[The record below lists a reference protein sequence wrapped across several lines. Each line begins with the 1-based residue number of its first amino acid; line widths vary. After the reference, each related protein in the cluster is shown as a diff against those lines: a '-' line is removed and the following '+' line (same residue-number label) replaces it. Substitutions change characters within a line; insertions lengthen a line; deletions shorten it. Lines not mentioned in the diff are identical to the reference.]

1 MLLENKKSSN
11 CTQAATFD
19 LRNFTSRLNLRKE
32 ESTQLVCECPVCGG
46 HRLTI
51 SKKSGAYQCWSGG
64 CATADI
70 RSAVAPLPNRPN
82 STPHRQRA
90 TRQLSRKLLPPVP
103 QGTEIKLAKLPTPA
117 IDSPQPQKDFDPERG
132 EVFKT
137 TYVYSQS
144 PDGQL
149 QRWVVRTDWSDPN
162 KPKGR
167 DKTFRQWHRDA
178 SGQVICKKGN
188 EAWEPYRIDEFIA
201 ALKAATGFAAG
212 LVQEGEAGVEKA
224 RAAGIASIT
233 WQGSAWSQ
241 NDLERALHRVKQ
253 SCPKAMLAFLRDN
266 DTAGEKKAQAFQ
278 AACTRVGIFS
288 VVIDPVAIY
297 SELPD
302 KGDIVEILAAMDVPE
317 FIRRL
322 EEEIHASVES
332 RRTSE
337 PADDSFAVDIPDSL
351 DPNTEFTQKALNF
364 LYGDKPWICASDK
377 LYFWTGS
384 YYKHSPD
391 AVERPKIASFCNS
404 YAVQQKDGSIR
415 YPYAKPSK
423 VREALQWVKDRLEI
437 DPNLLNPPGLNCT
450 NGVLELGWNDST
462 PSWRLVD
469 HAPALYYTY
478 EPIATYDPN
487 ADPQDCDRLLAA
499 LDPGQREIFLRT
511 IAASLDLPTVRKYKG
526 RLVRGLLLKG
536 DGSNGKDSLREV
548 VAALYGYKG
557 MTGCTLTDFKA
568 YDDGRK
574 FPLSRLRL
582 SRINWATEN
591 ANTAKVDKIQSI
603 KAFITGETLSSEGKG
618 KDEED
623 FTPTGVGLFNVNDTP
638 NLQASLEAITS
649 RWGVLTFTKTFKIG
663 ADPLKGE
670 IEADPRFKYD
680 PEFLQQQVLP
690 AFLNRVL
697 AALVDLM
704 QSGIDFSCTQQ
715 ALLDIQAEN
724 SHLFQFC
731 QQTGLG
737 YDPNGTVGIG
747 ELWEQLKAWYIDNGT
762 LTIEVNDKGK
772 EKNIW
777 IDQVRRS
784 DANVKGA
791 NQVLARF
798 LELFPKAKR
807 CHLGNNLMGIQ
818 GLAFEIS
825 HLAPQI
831 SQPLASELATNPDV
845 ARDIS
850 QLSQLDD
857 SDEKNENEICNQEQS
872 ESTQLNDLVGNEQV
886 TQLANV
892 PDTVSDT
899 ASVVTNPVANQ
910 AQNLANAAA
919 TPSKATANNVP
930 SPSAVAAQILQC
942 QTWVAAVAAMDAVS
956 VAINQERAVVFKLV
970 VKKYLGCDERQHLV
984 RLLAAHIRQ
993 FPQDQNA
1000 YNWIPDSSRQLK
1012 QKAMAQASGSKSGSK
1027 SAKETDL
1034 DGLIN

>member
-1 MLLENKKSSN
+1 MSFTSTLPE
-11 CTQAATFD
+11 FD
-19 LRNFTSRLNLRKE
+19 LRNFLDRLTPAKE
-32 ESTQLVCECPVCGG
+32 KGRYLCPVCGG
-46 HRLTI
+46 HNLTLNE
-51 SKKSGAYQCWSGG
+51 KTGAYQCWNG
-64 CATADI
+64 CECKEI
-70 RSAVAPLPNRPN
+70 RKAIAPLPSYN
-82 STPHRQRA
+82 SPPRRHLI
-90 TRQLSRKLLPPVP
+90 TRQKAQKLLPPAPPCTVP
-103 QGTEIKLAKLPTPA
+103 VLAKLPTPA
-117 IDSPQPQKDFDPERG
+117 IDTPQPQNDFERELG
-132 EVFKT
+132 EVLKT
-137 TYVYSQS
+137 TYVYSLT
-144 PDGQL
+144 PNGQL

-253 SCPKAMLAFLRDN
+253 SCPKAILAFLRDN
-266 DTAGEKKAQAFQ
+266 DAAGEKKAQAFQ

-302 KGDIVEILAAMDVPE
+302 KGDLVEILAAMDVPE

-322 EEEIHASVES
+322 ESEIHSSVES
-332 RRTSE
+332 RRLEAERKS
-337 PADDSFAVDIPDSL
+337 DSFALDIPDSL
-351 DPNTEFTQKALNF
+351 DPDPEFTQRALNF

-404 YAVQQKDGSIR
+404 IAVQQKDGSIR

-450 NGVLELGWNDST
+450 NGVLELGWNGST

-478 EPIATYDPN
+478 EPLATYDPN
-487 ADPQDCDRLLAA
+487 ASTEFCDRLLAA
-499 LDPGQREIFLRT
+499 LEPGQREIFLRT

-548 VAALYGYKG
+548 VAAMYGYKG

-591 ANTAKVDKIQSI
+591 ANTAKLDKIQSI
-603 KAFITGETLSSEGKG
+603 KAFLTGDTLSSEGKG

-623 FTPTGVGLFNVNDTP
+623 FTPAGVGLFNVNDTP
-638 NLQASLEAITS
+638 NLQASLEAIAS

-704 QSGIDFSCTQQ
+704 RFGIDFSCTNQ

-737 YDPNGTVGIG
+737 YDPNGTLGIG
-747 ELWEQLKAWYIDNGT
+747 ELWSRLKAWYIDNGT
-762 LTIEVNDKGK
+762 LTIEVSDKGK

-777 IDQVRRS
+777 IDQVRKG

-798 LELFPKAKR
+798 IELFPKAKR

-818 GLAFEIS
+818 GLAFGIS
-825 HLAPQI
+825 HLSPQI
-831 SQPLASELATNPDV
+831 SQPLANELACNPDT
-845 ARDIS
+845 ARNIS
-850 QLSQLDD
+850 QLSQLGN
-857 SDEKNENEICNQEQS
+857 SDGKNETETCNAQQS
-872 ESTQLNDLVGNEQV
+872 ERIELKNQNCGEEV
-886 TQLANV
+886 TQLANQ
-892 PDTVSDT
+892 PDTVSDI
-899 ASVVTNPVANQ
+899 ASQVTNSLANQ
-910 AQNLANAAA
+910 SPKKANA
-919 TPSKATANNVP
+919 TPVEAEAGANNVP
-930 SPSAVAAQILQC
+930 SPLAVAAQILQC
-942 QTWVAAVAAMDAVS
+942 QTWVAAVEAMDCVAAAV
-956 VAINQERAVVFKLV
+956 NQKRATVLTIALKHISI
-970 VKKYLGCDERQHLV
+970 EQRQHLV
-984 RLLAAHIRQ
+984 RLLAAHMQQ
-993 FPQDQNA
+993 FPQDSDA
-1000 YNWIPDSSRQLK
+1000 YSWLPQSSRKLK
-1012 QKAMAQASGSKSGSK
+1012 QKAQSLIKSH
-1027 SAKETDL
+1027 
-1034 DGLIN
+1034 

>member
-1 MLLENKKSSN
+1 MLENQKLSTNSL
-11 CTQAATFD
+11 AATFD
-19 LRNFTSRLNLRKE
+19 LRNFTASLNILKE
-32 ESTQLVCECPVCGG
+32 ESTQLVCECPVCGK

-51 SKKSGAYQCWSGG
+51 NKKSGAYQCWSGG
-64 CATADI
+64 CATAQI
-70 RSAVAPLPNRPN
+70 REAIAPLSFRLN
-82 STPHRQRA
+82 STLHRKRV
-90 TRQLSRKLLPPVP
+90 TRLPTRKLLPPAP
-103 QGTEIKLAKLPTPA
+103 QSIDIKLAKLPTPA
-117 IDSPQPQKDFDPERG
+117 LDTPQPQKDFDPELG
-132 EVFKT
+132 EVLKT
-137 TYVYSQS
+137 TYVYSLT

-149 QRWVVRTDWSDPN
+149 QRWVVRSDWSDPN

-178 SGQVICKKGN
+178 SGQAICKKGD
-188 EAWEPYRIDEFIA
+188 EAWSPYRIDEFIS
-201 ALKAATGFAAG
+201 ALQSATGIPVG
-212 LVQEGEAGVEKA
+212 LVQEGEGGVEKA
-224 RAAGIASIT
+224 RSGALASIT
-233 WQGSAWSQ
+233 FQGSAWR
-241 NDLERALHRVKQ
+241 NDDLERALERIKLE
-253 SCPKAMLAFLRDN
+253 CPQAILVFLRDN
-266 DTAGEKKAQAFQ
+266 DAAGEKKANCFQ
-278 AACTRVGIFS
+278 KACERVGIFS

-297 SELPD
+297 PELPD
-302 KGDIVEILAAMDVPE
+302 KGDIVEILAAMDYPE

-332 RRTSE
+332 RRTEERS
-337 PADDSFAVDIPDSL
+337 DDASAHYIPDSL
-351 DPNTEFTQKALNF
+351 DPDTEFTQRALNF
-364 LYGDKPWICASDK
+364 LYGDKRWICANDK
-377 LYFWTGS
+377 LYFWTRT

-423 VREALQWVKDRLEI
+423 VREALQWVKDRLEV

-450 NGVLELGWNDST
+450 NGVLQLKWNGPT
-462 PSWRLVD
+462 PRWGLVEHD
-469 HAPALYYTY
+469 PALYYTY
-478 EPIATYDPN
+478 EPIATYDPD
-487 ADPQDCDRLLAA
+487 ADSKDCDRLLAT
-499 LDPGQREIFLRT
+499 LDPGQCEIFLRT
-511 IAASLDLPTVRKYKG
+511 IAASLDLAAVRMHKG

-548 VAALYGYKG
+548 VAAMYGYKG

-574 FPLSRLRL
+574 FPLSRLRT

-591 ANTAKVDKIQSI
+591 ASTAKLDKIQSI
-603 KAFITGETLSSEGKG
+603 KAFITGDTLSSEGKG

-623 FTPTGVGLFNVNDTP
+623 FTPNGVGLFNVNDTP

-680 PEFLQQQVLP
+680 PEFLKQQVLP

-704 QSGIDFSCTQQ
+704 QSGIDFSCTEK

-747 ELWEQLKAWYIDNGT
+747 ELWSRLKAWYIDNGT

-777 IDQVRRS
+777 IDQVRRG
-784 DANVKGA
+784 DVNVKGA

-807 CHLGNNLMGIQ
+807 CHLGNNLMAIQ
-818 GLAFEIS
+818 GLAFGIS
-825 HLAPQI
+825 HLSPQI
-831 SQPLASELATNPDV
+831 SQPKGSELATNPDT

-850 QLSQLDD
+850 QLSQFCD
-857 SDEKNENEICNQEQS
+857 SDEKNETEVCNQEPDERTDLS
-872 ESTQLNDLVGNEQV
+872 ERDGSEKL
-886 TQLANV
+886 TQLANQ
-892 PDTVSDT
+892 PDTVSSP
-899 ASVVTNPVANQ
+899 ASVMTNPLPNQ
-910 AQNLANAAA
+910 SLNLANATAA
-919 TPSKATANNVP
+919 PSEATANNIP
-930 SPSAVAAQILQC
+930 SPRALAIQILQC
-942 QTWVAAVAAMDAVS
+942 QTWVAAVEAMDNVS
-956 VAINQERAVVFKLV
+956 VAIDQKRVVVFNSLLKHLC
-970 VKKYLGCDERQHLV
+970 LEQRQHLV
-984 RLLAAHIRQ
+984 HLLTAHMQ
-993 FPQDQNA
+993 QEPQDSDA
-1000 YNWIPDSSRQLK
+1000 YSWLPQSSHQLK
-1012 QKAMAQASGSKSGSK
+1012 LKALALASASGRNALS
-1027 SAKETDL
+1027 E
-1034 DGLIN
+1034 

>member
-19 LRNFTSRLNLRKE
+19 LRNFTARLNLLKE

-70 RSAVAPLPNRPN
+70 RSVVAPRTERHAPQ
-82 STPHRQRA
+82 HRYPI
-90 TRQLSRKLLPPVP
+90 TRKSARKLLPPVP
-103 QGTEIKLAKLPTPA
+103 QSTDHKLAKLPTPA
-117 IDSPQPQKDFDPERG
+117 IDSPQPQKDFERELG
-132 EVFKT
+132 EVLKT
-137 TYVYSQS
+137 TYVYSLT

-162 KPKGR
+162 KPLGR

-178 SGQVICKKGN
+178 SGLAICKKGD

-241 NDLERALHRVKQ
+241 NDLERALQKVKQ
-253 SCPKAMLAFLRDN
+253 SCPKAILAFLRDN

-288 VVIDPVAIY
+288 VVIDPVAI
-297 SELPD
+297 SPELPD

-322 EEEIHASVES
+322 ESEIHASVES
-332 RRTSE
+332 RRNSE
-337 PADDSFAVDIPDSL
+337 LADDSFALDIPDSL
-351 DPNTEFTQKALNF
+351 DPDTEFTQRALNF

-415 YPYAKPSK
+415 YPYAKPAK
-423 VREALQWVKDRLEI
+423 VREVLQWVKDRLEI

-450 NGVLELGWNDST
+450 NGVLELLWNGST

-499 LDPGQREIFLRT
+499 LEPGQREIFLRT

-548 VAALYGYKG
+548 VAAMYGYKG
-557 MTGCTLTDFKA
+557 ITGCTLTDFKA

-603 KAFITGETLSSEGKG
+603 KAFITGDTLSSEGKG

-623 FTPTGVGLFNVNDTP
+623 FTPAGVGLFNVNDTP
-638 NLQASLEAITS
+638 NLQASLEAIAS
-649 RWGVLTFTKTFKIG
+649 RWGVLSFTKTFKIG

-704 QSGIDFSCTQQ
+704 HDGIDFTCTHK

-737 YDPNGTVGIG
+737 YDPNGTLGIG
-747 ELWEQLKAWYIDNGT
+747 ELWERLKAWYIDNGT
-762 LTIEVNDKGK
+762 LTIEVSDKGK

-777 IDQVRRS
+777 IDQVRKG

-798 LELFPKAKR
+798 IELFPKAKR

-818 GLAFEIS
+818 GLAFGIS
-825 HLAPQI
+825 HLSPQI
-831 SQPLASELATNPDV
+831 SQPLANELACNPDT
-845 ARDIS
+845 ARNIS
-850 QLSQLDD
+850 QLSQLGN
-857 SDEKNENEICNQEQS
+857 SDGKNETETCNAQQS
-872 ESTQLNDLVGNEQV
+872 ERIELNDLVCGEQV
-886 TQLANV
+886 TQLANQ

-899 ASVVTNPVANQ
+899 ASVVTNSLANQ
-910 AQNLANAAA
+910 SPKKANA
-919 TPSKATANNVP
+919 TPVEAEAGANNVP

-942 QTWVAAVAAMDAVS
+942 QTWVAAVEAMDCVAAAV
-956 VAINQERAVVFKLV
+956 NQKRATVLTIALKHISI
-970 VKKYLGCDERQHLV
+970 EQRQHLV
-984 RLLAAHIRQ
+984 RLLAAHMQQ
-993 FPQDQNA
+993 FPQDSDA
-1000 YNWIPDSSRQLK
+1000 YSWLPQSSRKLK
-1012 QKAMAQASGSKSGSK
+1012 QKAQSLIKSH
-1027 SAKETDL
+1027 
-1034 DGLIN
+1034 

>member
-19 LRNFTSRLNLRKE
+19 LRNFTSRLNLLKE
-32 ESTQLVCECPVCGG
+32 ESTQLVCECPICGG

-64 CATADI
+64 CAVAEI
-70 RSAVAPLPNRPN
+70 RACIAPRTERHAPQ
-82 STPHRQRA
+82 HRYPI
-90 TRQLSRKLLPPVP
+90 TRKIARKLLPPAP
-103 QGTEIKLAKLPTPA
+103 QSADHKLAKLPAPA
-117 IDSPQPQKDFDPERG
+117 TDTPQPQKDFERELG
-132 EVFKT
+132 EVLKT
-137 TYVYSQS
+137 TYVYSLT

-178 SGQVICKKGN
+178 SGQAICKKGDD
-188 EAWEPYRIDEFIA
+188 AWEPYRIDEFIA
-201 ALKAATGFAAG
+201 ALKATPGVGAG

-241 NDLERALHRVKQ
+241 NDLERELQKVKQ
-253 SCPKAMLAFLRDN
+253 SCPKAILAFLRDN

-297 SELPD
+297 PELPD
-302 KGDIVEILAAMDVPE
+302 KGDLVEILAAMDVPE

-322 EEEIHASVES
+322 EEEIHSSVES
-332 RRTSE
+332 RRTE
-337 PADDSFAVDIPDSL
+337 ELDAFALDIPDSL
-351 DPNTEFTQKALNF
+351 DPNTEFTQRALKN
-364 LYGDKPWICASDK
+364 LYGDKPWICANDK

-423 VREALQWVKDRLEI
+423 VREALQWVKDRLEV

-450 NGVLELGWNDST
+450 NGVLKLQWNGET

-469 HAPALYYTY
+469 HNRALYYTY
-478 EPIATYDPN
+478 EPIATYNPN
-487 ADPQDCDRLLAA
+487 ADSQDCDRLLAA
-499 LDPGQREIFLRT
+499 LDFPQREIFLRT
-511 IAASLDLPTVRKYKG
+511 IAASLDLATVRKHKG

-603 KAFITGETLSSEGKG
+603 KAFITGDSLSSEGKG

-623 FTPTGVGLFNVNDTP
+623 FTPAGVGLFNVNDTP
-638 NLQASLEAITS
+638 NLQASLEAIAS
-649 RWGVLTFTKTFKIG
+649 RWGVLSFTKTFKIG

-704 QSGIDFSCTQQ
+704 RDGIDFSCTEK

-737 YDPNGTVGIG
+737 YDPNATVGIG
-747 ELWEQLKAWYIDNGT
+747 ELWERLKAWYVDNGT

-772 EKNIW
+772 PKNIW

-791 NQVLARF
+791 NQILARF

-831 SQPLASELATNPDV
+831 SQSLGSELASNPDA

-850 QLSQLDD
+850 QLSQFCD
-857 SDEKNENEICNQEQS
+857 SDEKNETEICHAQEQS
-872 ESTQLNDLVGNEQV
+872 ESTELNALVCGEEL
-886 TQLANV
+886 TQLANQ
-892 PDTVSDT
+892 PEAVSDT
-899 ASVVTNPVANQ
+899 ASQVTNPLANQ
-910 AQNLANAAA
+910 SPNQANAAA
-919 TPSKATANNVP
+919 APSEATANNVP
-930 SPSAVAAQILQC
+930 SPNAVAAQLLQC
-942 QTWVAAVAAMDAVS
+942 QTWVAAVEALDCVAAAV
-956 VAINQERAVVFKLV
+956 NQKRATVLKIAL
-970 VKKYLGCDERQHLV
+970 KHISIESRQHLV
-984 RLLAAHIRQ
+984 RLLAAHMQQ
-993 FPQDQNA
+993 FPQDSDA
-1000 YNWIPDSSRQLK
+1000 YSWLPYSSRQLK
-1012 QKAMAQASGSKSGSK
+1012 QKAMALIKSH
-1027 SAKETDL
+1027 E
-1034 DGLIN
+1034 

>member
-1 MLLENKKSSN
+1 MSGSAI
-11 CTQAATFD
+11 AATFD
-19 LRNFTSRLNLRKE
+19 LRNFTARLNLLKE

-64 CATADI
+64 CAAADI
-70 RSAVAPLPNRPN
+70 RSAVAPRTERHALQ
-82 STPHRQRA
+82 HRYPTTQKI
-90 TRQLSRKLLPPVP
+90 TRKLLPPAP
-103 QGTEIKLAKLPTPA
+103 QSADLVLAKLPTPA
-117 IDSPQPQKDFDPERG
+117 IDTPQPQKDFDSERG

-144 PDGQL
+144 PEGQL
-149 QRWVVRTDWSDPN
+149 QQWVVRTDWLEPN

-178 SGQVICKKGN
+178 SGQAICKKGD
-188 EAWEPYRIDEFIA
+188 EAWEPYRIDEFIS
-201 ALKAATGFAAG
+201 ALKATTGLAAG
-212 LVQEGEAGVEKA
+212 LVQEGEGGVEKA

-241 NDLERALHRVKQ
+241 NDLERALIRVKQ
-253 SCPKAMLAFLRDN
+253 SCPNAILAFLRDN
-266 DTAGEKKAQAFQ
+266 DAAGEKKALCFQ
-278 AACTRVGIFS
+278 KACALVGIFS
-288 VVIDPVAIY
+288 IVIDPVAIY
-297 SELPD
+297 PELPD

-322 EEEIHASVES
+322 EEEIHSSVES
-332 RRTSE
+332 RRTE
-337 PADDSFAVDIPDSL
+337 ELADDSFAVDIPDSL
-351 DPNTEFTQKALNF
+351 DPDTEFTQRALNF
-364 LYGDKPWICASDK
+364 LYGDKRWMCASDK
-377 LYFWTGS
+377 LYFWTGN

-423 VREALQWVKDRLEI
+423 VREALQWVKDRLEV

-450 NGVLELGWNDST
+450 NGVLQLQWNGPT
-462 PSWRLVD
+462 PSWGLVEHD
-469 HAPALYYTY
+469 PTLYYTY
-478 EPIATYDPN
+478 EPIATYDPD
-487 ADPQDCDRLLAA
+487 ADSKDCDRLLAA
-499 LDPGQREIFLRT
+499 LDPGQREIFLRS

-548 VAALYGYKG
+548 VAAMYGYRG
-557 MTGCTLTDFKA
+557 MTSCTLADFKA
-568 YDDGRK
+568 YDEGRK

-603 KAFITGETLSSEGKG
+603 KAFITGDTLSSEGKG

-623 FTPTGVGLFNVNDTP
+623 FTPAGVGLFNVNDTP
-638 NLQASLEAITS
+638 NLQASLEAIAS

-680 PEFLQQQVLP
+680 PDFLKQQVLP

-704 QSGIDFSCTQQ
+704 RSGIDFSCTHK

-747 ELWEQLKAWYIDNGT
+747 ELWSRLKAWYIDNGT

-777 IDQVRRS
+777 IDQVRKG

-807 CHLGNNLMGIQ
+807 GHLGNNKMGIQ
-818 GLAFEIS
+818 GLAFGIS

-831 SQPLASELATNPDV
+831 SQPLATELATDPDV
-845 ARDIS
+845 ARKIS
-850 QLSQLDD
+850 QLSQFCN
-857 SDEKNENEICNQEQS
+857 SDGKNETETCNAQQS
-872 ESTQLNDLVGNEQV
+872 ERTELKDRNGGEQV
-886 TQLANV
+886 TQLANM

-899 ASVVTNPVANQ
+899 ASIVTNSLANQ
-910 AQNLANAAA
+910 SPKKANA
-919 TPSKATANNVP
+919 TPVEAEAGANNVP
-930 SPSAVAAQILQC
+930 SPLAVAAQILQC
-942 QTWVAAVAAMDAVS
+942 QTWVAAVEAMDAVS
-956 VAINQERAVVFKLV
+956 AVINKERVVVFNSLLKHLS
-970 VKKYLGCDERQHLV
+970 LEQRQHLV
-984 RLLAAHIRQ
+984 RLLAAHIQQ
-993 FPQDQNA
+993 FPQDHSA
-1000 YNWIPDSSRQLK
+1000 YNWLPNSSRKLK
-1012 QKAMAQASGSKSGSK
+1012 QKAMAQVFGSKSGLARS
-1027 SAKETDL
+1027 
-1034 DGLIN
+1034 N

>member
-1 MLLENKKSSN
+1 MSFISTLPE
-11 CTQAATFD
+11 FD
-19 LRNFTSRLNLRKE
+19 LRNFIDRLTPAKE
-32 ESTQLVCECPVCGG
+32 KGRYLCPVCDG
-46 HRLTI
+46 HNLTLNR
-51 SKKSGAYQCWSGG
+51 KTGAYQCWNG
-64 CATADI
+64 CECKEI
-70 RSAVAPLPNRPN
+70 RKAIAPLPSYN
-82 STPHRQRA
+82 SPPRRHLI
-90 TRQLSRKLLPPVP
+90 TRQKAQKLLPPAPPCTAPV
-103 QGTEIKLAKLPTPA
+103 LAKLTTPA
-117 IDSPQPQKDFDPERG
+117 IDTPQPQKDFERELG
-132 EVFKT
+132 EVLKT
-137 TYVYSQS
+137 TYVYSFT

-178 SGQVICKKGN
+178 SGQAICKKGDL
-188 EAWEPYRIDEFIA
+188 AWEPYRIDEFIA
-201 ALKAATGFAAG
+201 ALKAATGFGAG

-241 NDLERALHRVKQ
+241 NDLERALQKVKQ
-253 SCPKAMLAFLRDN
+253 SCPKAILAFLRDN

-288 VVIDPVAIY
+288 VVIDPVAI
-297 SELPD
+297 SPELPD

-322 EEEIHASVES
+322 EEEIHSSVES

-337 PADDSFAVDIPDSL
+337 LADDVGAHYIPDSL
-351 DPNTEFTQKALNF
+351 DPDPEFTQRALNF

-384 YYKHSPD
+384 YYKYSPD

-415 YPYAKPSK
+415 YPYAKPAK
-423 VREALQWVKDRLEI
+423 VREVLQWVKDRLEI

-450 NGVLELGWNDST
+450 NGVLELEWNGET

-469 HAPALYYTY
+469 HNRALYYTY
-478 EPIATYDPN
+478 EPIATYDPDAN
-487 ADPQDCDRLLAA
+487 CQDCDRLLAA
-499 LDPGQREIFLRT
+499 LDLPQREIFLRT

-548 VAALYGYKG
+548 VAAMYGYKG
-557 MTGCTLTDFKA
+557 MTGCTLADFKA

-591 ANTAKVDKIQSI
+591 ANTAKLDKIQSI
-603 KAFITGETLSSEGKG
+603 KAFITGDTLSSEGKG

-623 FTPTGVGLFNVNDTP
+623 FTPAGVGLFNVNDTP
-638 NLQASLEAITS
+638 NLQASLEAIAS
-649 RWGVLTFTKTFKIG
+649 RWGVLSFTKTFKIG

-680 PEFLQQQVLP
+680 PEFLKQQVLP

-704 QSGIDFSCTQQ
+704 RFGIDYSCTNQ

-747 ELWEQLKAWYIDNGT
+747 ELWERLKGWYIDNGT
-762 LTIEVNDKGK
+762 LTIEINDKGK

-791 NQVLARF
+791 NQILARF

-807 CHLGNNLMGIQ
+807 CHLGNNKMGIQ

-825 HLAPQI
+825 HLSPEI
-831 SQPLASELATNPDV
+831 SQPLATELVCNPDA
-845 ARDIS
+845 AREIS
-850 QLSQLDD
+850 QLSQLGN

-872 ESTQLNDLVGNEQV
+872 ESTELKNRNCGEQV
-886 TQLANV
+886 TQLANM
-892 PDTVSDT
+892 PDTVSNT
-899 ASVVTNPVANQ
+899 ASNVTNPLANSS
-910 AQNLANAAA
+910 AHLANAAA
-919 TPSKATANNVP
+919 TPSEATANNVP
-930 SPSAVAAQILQC
+930 SSKAVAAQLLQC
-942 QTWVAAVAAMDAVS
+942 QTWVAVVEALDCVAAV
-956 VAINQERAVVFKLV
+956 VNQKRVTVLTIALKHISIES
-970 VKKYLGCDERQHLV
+970 RQHLV
-984 RLLAAHIRQ
+984 RLLAAHMQQ
-993 FPQDQNA
+993 FPQDTDA
-1000 YNWIPDSSRQLK
+1000 YSWLPQSSRKLK
-1012 QKAMAQASGSKSGSK
+1012 QKALALIKSH
-1027 SAKETDL
+1027 
-1034 DGLIN
+1034 